1 MESFAQTFFSENP
14 EFDIWNNLKNFSYI
28 EYVKKYFKNRNI
40 EPDIKLLDT
49 ISGSISQAFEYFEAS
64 KVVSIQ
70 TAPLMLYYGTIN
82 LLFGASCLI
91 SGKIINVSGHG
102 LALNLQTLENHSL
115 LNVEVDIKSNQG
127 AGFAE
132 YLEILS
138 KQKISQKHTIKLE
151 DIFASIPEL
160 FREYIDI
167 NENRQLSILPLIKL
181 IDDELEAYKCQLH
194 YTQYH
199 HIKKIETSKKY
210 EQTFLPHQKNYK
222 NELIFY
228 VRLGKNESIKTSFLG
243 EFFFQLEINETLVI
257 EPIFL
262 GVIGLYTLATL
273 SRYYT
278 DYWNSFI
285 KNNKDGLINF
295 IEKFLNFMRRY
306 LPNYIL
312 DIIEDKKHIYT
323 NHVVPI
329 EDLRSNLSEKHIEER
344 IKRIIQENIRS

>member
-1 MESFAQTFFSENP
+1 MESFTQTFFSENP

-91 SGKIINVSGHG
+91 SGHG

-115 LNVEVDIKSNQG
+115 LNVEVDIKNNQG